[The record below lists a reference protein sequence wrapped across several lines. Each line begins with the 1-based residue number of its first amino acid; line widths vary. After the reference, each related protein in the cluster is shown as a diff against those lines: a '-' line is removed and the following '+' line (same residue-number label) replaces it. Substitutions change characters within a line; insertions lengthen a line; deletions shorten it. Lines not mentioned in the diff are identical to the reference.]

1 MVFSYSS
8 RLAIFV
14 VSLQLLGFLLLSK
27 EATSISIGAVSSA
40 TWRATRSFLSS
51 FSHGTPRE
59 AYMDSSTPRRS
70 GEATAK
76 AKEAISM
83 NVAKVEVDEVFEK
96 QINYSG
102 VIRNN
107 ALDSADDMPLSTA
120 ATVTKDE
127 NGEIFDKKANNFHA
141 ASSNT
146 RSLNAPGDKPLSTT
160 AKKTTS
166 RKCKPSKWVEAYS
179 GTNMKWEDWQ
189 VLADTPGLLKGG
201 FVSGNPLA
209 RLHHDDKPNET
220 YLTTDGLSKLEIL
233 LKSGCY
239 RLGAPEHGVL
249 PMVVWLL
256 NNERSVEAKAVL
268 KEITP

>member
-27 EATSISIGAVSSA
+27 EVTSISIGAVSSA

-127 NGEIFDKKANNFHA
+127 NGEIFDKTANDFHA
-141 ASSNT
+141 ANSNM
-146 RSLNAPGDKPLSTT
+146 RNFNAPGDKPLSTT
-160 AKKTTS
+160 AKKAS
-166 RKCKPSKWVEAYS
+166 H
-179 GTNMKWEDWQ
+179 DQ
-189 VLADTPGLLKGG
+189 HAD
-201 FVSGNPLA
+201 
-209 RLHHDDKPNET
+209 
-220 YLTTDGLSKLEIL
+220 
-233 LKSGCY
+233 GC
-239 RLGAPEHGVL
+239 RVA
-249 PMVVWLL
+249 
-256 NNERSVEAKAVL
+256 S
-268 KEITP
+268 